1 MRCHRSERELSLML
15 APNSSNTY
23 AGDTIV
29 TGGTLNL
36 GAANANSQTFSC
48 GLATGAT
55 LNSTDAVTDTVA
67 KLFLCATLLAAGE

>member
-1 MRCHRSERELSLML
+1 ML

-36 GAANANSQTFSC
+36 GAANANNQTFSV

-55 LNSTDAVTDTVA
+55 LNSTDANTDTVA
-67 KLFLCATLLAAGE
+67 KLLLGSTQLAAGE